1 MTIRNKLFSIGFI
14 VTVGFL
20 AATFLIFIR
29 FQQSMDLKEIELRGV
44 KIQTLQNELSLRSA
58 EFISSKNKIE
68 DTYENWL
75 NSYSSFYKEL
85 KQFTTNSDL
94 NQLGN
99 KVKYTLEEITKNWD
113 IIFNEYYKPINIQL
127 NLLINNDDLKNI
139 DSSNTSINDLYER
152 LLNGEL
158 ENENLVQ
165 EFKTL
170 EDRMLFI
177 DASLVE
183 IDRMFTSV
191 LNEISVAIARL
202 IVKQRTQSLQLIGVI
217 LALIIIISTL
227 FSRQTTINIKKMESY
242 IAKLASGDFSANL
255 DIKSKDEFGNL
266 TRNFEIFTDTLWNKM
281 DSLRD
286 VMRDVGNSISVDL
299 NQQNFID
306 NLVELA
312 IDSVKAE
319 AGIMFTVEEESRN
332 LVISNIS
339 GYFPPPFQ
347 ISRKVSSR
355 KESIMAYFKSLTFNI
370 GQGLIGDIAGSGKP
384 FFIRN
389 STIDDRL
396 PFNSYPDDELFISS
410 LIFIPIIIGNRLL
423 GVLGLCNTTEN
434 RLFSDLDYSFLRSY
448 GEYSAMALDN
458 LNKYQ
463 ELLSRHELLKE
474 LDVATTIQKNLLPE
488 KLPSMDS
495 FSIHAY
501 SEAAKGVSG
510 DYYDAFQLNENKVLI
525 TVCDVAGKGVPASL
539 VMIMIRTILRLIT
552 SETHSA
558 RSVVTLLNNLL
569 TEKLG
574 IDHFATIGLFIYDQK
589 ENVVSYTN
597 GAHHPLYVYKAEKD
611 KFLKFDTDGLPLGLE
626 ANTLFGHKRFKV
638 GKGDYLVLF
647 TDGLN
652 EARNVDGDEFTTNRL
667 LSLIKRNSQMRPD
680 ELTNEIR
687 RNLDAFTA
695 GTSQHDDQ
703 TMLLM
708 KIT

>member
-1 MTIRNKLFSIGFI
+1 
-14 VTVGFL
+14 
-20 AATFLIFIR
+20 
-29 FQQSMDLKEIELRGV
+29 MDLKEIELRGV

-139 DSSNTSINDLYER
+139 DSSNSSINDLYER

-255 DIKSKDEFGNL
+255 DIKSKDEFVNL

>member
-85 KQFTTNSDL
+85 KQFTTNSDI

-139 DSSNTSINDLYER
+139 DSSNSSINDLYER